1 MGAGAKRF
9 AGVRAAA
16 LLVCAALALPAAEP
30 LYESADRKIHHIEN
44 GLVQPGSVI
53 AFSPQ
58 EINAW
63 VQWKVPQVVPE
74 GMREERVDLSSGSA
88 SAYALVDFLKMRQAK
103 GDATNWLMARL
114 IEGERPLKIWV
125 RVESA
130 GGRCT
135 VYLTRVELSDVVLSQ
150 SVLDFLIKTFLLPLY
165 PDVKVNEPF
174 DLGYNIDRI
183 DITPQAIRVTMR
195 R

>member
-1 MGAGAKRF
+1 MRGCAMLLAL
-9 AGVRAAA
+9 ALSVRAADR
-16 LLVCAALALPAAEP
+16 LA
-30 LYESADRKIHHIEN
+30 ESAQRKLQAIEE
-44 GLVQPGSVI
+44 GRVRPGSSVS
-53 AFSPQ
+53 FGPE

-63 VQWKVPQVVPE
+63 ARATVPGIVPQGIRDEQVE
-74 GMREERVDLSSGSA
+74 LFEGSA
-88 SAYALVDFLKMRQAK
+88 TGYALVDFLKMRQAK

-114 IEGERPLKIWV
+114 IEGERPLKVWV

-135 VYLTRVELSDVVLSQ
+135 VYLTRVELSNVALSQ

-174 DLGYNIDRI
+174 ELGDNIDRI
-183 DITPQAIRVTMR
+183 EITPQAIRVTMR